1 MFEALPF
8 NTTTSPTSN
17 PSISSLNVIVISNGE
32 LKTGLGSVQEIS
44 TVGWLLSYTISNK
57 FDIEFSLPA

>member
-44 TVGWLLSYTISNK
+44 TVG
-57 FDIEFSLPA
+57 